1 MMDRASLAS
10 YIDQTLLK
18 PSAGYRAASVWL
30 EEQVPHPFA
39 ALCISPFLVPLTAQR
54 LAGSVTRVCS
64 VAAFPNGTQCTE
76 TKADEARLLVT
87 LGCVEV
93 DMVINVGAV
102 IEGDDDFVI
111 DDVAAVVRSVDQA
124 SGGAGLVKVILET
137 GYLNEEQIDRA
148 SRLCVLGG
156 ALFVKT
162 STGFGPR
169 GASLQDV
176 RIMRAAVGPHIGV
189 KAAGGI
195 RDLPTALAMIEAG
208 ATRIGTSS
216 GAALLDAL
224 DAAAGGGAG
233 AGDAASEAATGGSAT
248 GAH

>member
-1 MMDRASLAS
+1 MTMDRATLAS

-18 PSAGYRAASVWL
+18 PSAGYRAASEWL
-30 EEQVPHPFA
+30 EAQVPHPFA
-39 ALCISPFLVPLTAQR
+39 ALCVSPFLVPLTAQR

-102 IEGDDDFVI
+102 IEGDDDFVV
-111 DDVAAVVRSVDQA
+111 DDVAAVVRSVAEA

-137 GYLNEEQIDRA
+137 GYLDAEQIDRA
-148 SRLCVLGG
+148 SRLCVAGG
-156 ALFVKT
+156 ADFVKT

-169 GASLQDV
+169 GASLDDV
-176 RIMRAAVGPHIGV
+176 RIMRAAVGPDIGV
-189 KAAGGI
+189 KAAGSI

-224 DAAAGGGAG
+224 DAANTSESGGSAAGGGY
-233 AGDAASEAATGGSAT
+233 AT
-248 GAH
+248 GA